1 MVFFRNVCACV
12 CVMLYIKMF
21 KALPALDKQNEKKI
35 EVLRRKKET
44 FFFLSSTKI
53 NLKRFFSYF
62 ELKVEINIKINQVQI
77 LLLFQVG

>member
-1 MVFFRNVCACV
+1 MYERENCIILVVFFFFGSWIWYFLEMCVRV

-35 EVLRRKKET
+35 EILRRKKET

-53 NLKRFFSYF
+53 NLKRFFP
-62 ELKVEINIKINQVQI
+62 I
-77 LLLFQVG
+77 LN